1 MRMQLTYLI
10 TKPRPAMGRA
20 LAFGL
25 ASIGLV
31 GCASFTDD
39 GGMAPI
45 VAEVSGSIGKDAVKI
60 VSPEQAAAARMRVEA
75 YLRKSIDPDTAV
87 QIALLNN
94 RGLQADYNALG
105 ISEAAYVAASLPPT
119 PTLSI
124 DRLASGATLEIERK
138 IAGDLLALA
147 TLSTRSEIARSQFE
161 AARQK
166 AVEATFRTA
175 GETRRAWYRVVASR
189 NTVGFLEQA
198 LASANVVAEIT
209 TKLGESGGATKISQ
223 ARAIAFQ
230 AEVAGELA
238 QARLKASTDREAL
251 TRMLG
256 LWGAD
261 VDYQLPRQ
269 LPRLPIVKKLTDAET
284 DAIRRRVDLAAL
296 RLELDALARSLG
308 LTDATRFVSLIDA
321 TYGTT
326 NDRNTSGGITEMTF
340 KRRVGIDFQIPIFD
354 LGETETRLARE
365 TYMQA
370 ANRLVEKAINI
381 RSEVRASYTT
391 YRSTH
396 DIATLY
402 QARILPLRK
411 TINEQALLNYNGMLI
426 DVVELLTT
434 ARESAQSNVAAI
446 AAKRDFFIAAVDLEA
461 AMIGGGS
468 SSPVAGA
475 EVAPTTAAAPGGH

>member
-1 MRMQLTYLI
+1 MWMQFTSLI
-10 TKPRPAMGRA
+10 TMPRSAIGRV
-20 LAFGL
+20 LAVGL
-25 ASIGLV
+25 VSIGLV

-45 VAEVSGSIGKDAVKI
+45 IAEVSGSIGKDAVKI

-75 YLRKSIDPDTAV
+75 YLKKSVDPDTAV

-94 RGLQADYNALG
+94 RGLQADYNVLG

-119 PTLSI
+119 PTLAI

-138 IAGDLLALA
+138 IAADLLALA
-147 TLSTRSEIARSQFE
+147 TLSTRSEIARTQFE

-166 AVEATFRTA
+166 AIEATFRTA
-175 GETRRAWYRVVASR
+175 GETRRAWYRAVTSR
-189 NTVGFLEQA
+189 NTVDFLEQA
-198 LASANVVAEIT
+198 LASANVVAEVT
-209 TKLGESGGATKISQ
+209 TKLGETGGATKISQ

-238 QARLKASTDREAL
+238 QARLKASNDREAL

-269 LPRLPIVKKLTDAET
+269 LPRLPKVKKLADAEV

-296 RLELDALARSLG
+296 RLELDALAKSLG
-308 LTDATRFVSLIDA
+308 LTEATRFVSMIDV
-321 TYGTT
+321 TYGGTY
-326 NDRNTSGGITEMTF
+326 DRNTSGGISETTF
-340 KRRVGIDFQIPIFD
+340 KRGVGIDLQIPIFD
-354 LGETETRLARE
+354 LGEADTRRARE

-370 ANRLVEKAINI
+370 ANRLLEKAINI

-396 DIATLY
+396 DIAVLY
-402 QARILPLRK
+402 QAKILPLRR

-434 ARESAQSNVAAI
+434 ARESAQSNIAAI
-446 AAKRDFFIAAVDLEA
+446 AAKRDYFIAVVDLEA
-461 AMIGGGS
+461 AVIGGGS
-468 SSPVAGA
+468 SSPAAGA
-475 EVAPTTAAAPGGH
+475 DVAPTTTAAPGGH